1 MNRRQKNKQFKN
13 WLIENG
19 YPYKKVILHCSECGK
34 KLSFKNEYHKRH
46 LVCDEFCYMHSL
58 GLGWNDFL

>member
-19 YPYKKVILHCSECGK
+19 YPDKKVTLHCSECGK
-34 KLSFKNEYHKRH
+34 N
-46 LVCDEFCYMHSL
+46 
-58 GLGWNDFL
+58 